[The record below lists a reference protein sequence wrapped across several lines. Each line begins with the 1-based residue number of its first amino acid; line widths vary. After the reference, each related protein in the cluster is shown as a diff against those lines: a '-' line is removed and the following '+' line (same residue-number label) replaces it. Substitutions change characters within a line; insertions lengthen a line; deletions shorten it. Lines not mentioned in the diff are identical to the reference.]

1 MGVPRHPFAIGP
13 LGSGLG
19 TDSRRPYSRGMSA
32 ALDVVLEVGDVT
44 EMKADVALFKYAQRL
59 YGASGEASRRL
70 AAAGVAPEQLAV
82 QPGEHRFLETRG
94 ALASPL
100 ALFVGT
106 VRLGAFG
113 YHEIRQFTLRA
124 LKALE
129 AQPHLKHAA
138 GTVHGPNY
146 GLDEDE
152 AVLAFVGGLIEAFQ
166 RGTGPKGL
174 ERFTVV
180 ELDMRRA
187 LRLRKTLE
195 RGLGGTPG
203 VEPLP
208 GGGFRVRRNSAFV
221 QAPSMASAGTVSM
234 AKPHAFVAMPFAP
247 ELEDT
252 YHYGIQGPVNAAG
265 LLCERVDQAVFDG
278 PIIQRIKERID
289 TAKVVIADLSLANP
303 NVYLEV
309 GYAWGKGRPTLLL
322 VRDVKELRFDV
333 ASYRCI
339 VYRNIRDLESMLSR
353 ELGRLDKLV

>member
-1 MGVPRHPFAIGP
+1 
-13 LGSGLG
+13 
-19 TDSRRPYSRGMSA
+19 MSA

-44 EMKADVALFKYAQRL
+44 EMTADVALFKYAQKL
-59 YGASGEASRRL
+59 YGAAGEASRRL
-70 AAAGVAPEQLAV
+70 EAVGVPPVQVAV
-82 QPGEHRFLETRG
+82 QPGEFRFVETKG

-100 ALFVGT
+100 ALFMGT
-106 VRLGAFG
+106 VRLGEFG
-113 YHEIRQFTLRA
+113 YHEIRQFALRA

-129 AQPHLKHAA
+129 AHASVKHVA

-187 LRLRKTLE
+187 LRLRKALE

-203 VEPLP
+203 VETLP
-208 GGGFRVRRNSAFV
+208 GGGFRVRRSSAFV

-234 AKPHAFVAMPFAP
+234 GKPHAFVAMPFTP

-252 YHYGIQGPVNAAG
+252 YHYGIQGPVKAAG

-339 VYRNIRDLESMLSR
+339 VYRNIRELESVLSR
-353 ELGRLDKLV
+353 ELERLDKLV

>member
-1 MGVPRHPFAIGP
+1 
-13 LGSGLG
+13 
-19 TDSRRPYSRGMSA
+19 MSA

-44 EMKADVALFKYAQRL
+44 EVTADVALFKYAQRL
-59 YGASGEASRRL
+59 YGAAEAVARRL
-70 AAAGVAPEQLAV
+70 EVVGVPPSQVMVE
-82 QPGEHRFLETRG
+82 PGEFRFVETRG
-94 ALASPL
+94 VVGSPL
-100 ALFVGT
+100 ALFLGT

-113 YHEIRQFTLRA
+113 YHEIRQFTQRA
-124 LKALE
+124 LKAME
-129 AQPHLKHAA
+129 SRQGLKHVVS
-138 GTVHGPNY
+138 TVHGPNY

-152 AVLAFVGGLIEAFQ
+152 AVLALVGGLIEAFQ
-166 RGTGPKGL
+166 RGVGPQGL
-174 ERFTVV
+174 ERFTLV
-180 ELDMRRA
+180 ELDNRRA
-187 LRLRKTLE
+187 LRLRRALE
-195 RGLGGTPG
+195 KGLGGTSG

-208 GGGFRVRRNSAFV
+208 GGGFRVRRDRAFV
-221 QAPSMASAGTVSM
+221 QAPVMATAGAVSM
-234 AKPHAFVAMPFAP
+234 AKPHAFVAMPFTP

-252 YHYGIQGPVNAAG
+252 YHYGIQGPVKSVG

-339 VYRNIRDLESMLSR
+339 VYRSIR
-353 ELGRLDKLV
+353 ELETLLTRELERMDFGRPV